1 MLKSLFGKRD
11 VQELVREAAELF
23 ERGEFGEAKLA
34 YDRVAERARKSDAAL
49 CSTAEARAS
58 ECCDRIALKRAD
70 EARSLFRAGD
80 DEAAQNELRHAL
92 ETARSSE
99 VKAQVRDVASELER
113 KQAVAQATE
122 IAPLSDEERLVLI
135 SSSWEPH
142 QAQELE
148 SYGEPLEKALLA
160 LEAGDA
166 ERALAQLEA
175 LGAKAKEP
183 SYLWL
188 EIARAQLALGKL
200 DAAEQSLRTFLARIA
215 ADEGGDAR
223 LLAHREL
230 ARIAH
235 ERGDHEAAIA
245 TLEAAA
251 EALGD
256 DPRPYLD
263 LGNYLRVIG
272 RASEAVEVL
281 ELCVQMYG
289 ENTIDWPVTMELGL
303 AYAAAGDGPRAIR
316 LLEGVLE
323 TLLAGGQRDLPPLAA
338 VALAELHEKAGNPT
352 RAADL
357 YRALAGG
364 SDHANHLRYHEEAA
378 RLLDVLELTDEA
390 ARMRERAAGLRERAS
405 TPGGPGPG
413 DSR

>member
-1 MLKSLFGKRD
+1 VLKSLFGKRD
-11 VQELVREAAELF
+11 VQELVREAEALF

-34 YDRVAERARKSDAAL
+34 FDRIAERARKSDATL
-49 CSTAEARAS
+49 CGTAEARAS

-70 EARSLFRAGD
+70 EARTLFQGGD
-80 DEAAQNELRHAL
+80 EEAAQNELRHAF

-99 VKAQVRDVASELER
+99 VKARVHEVASELER

-142 QAQELE
+142 QAEELE
-148 SYGEPLEKALLA
+148 GYGEPLEKALLA

-166 ERALAQLEA
+166 KRALAQLETLRESA
-175 LGAKAKEP
+175 REP
-183 SYLWL
+183 SYLFL
-188 EIARAQLALGKL
+188 EVARAQLALGLL
-200 DAAEQSLRTFLARIA
+200 DGAEESLRTFLGRIA

-235 ERGDHEAAIA
+235 ERGDQDAAIA

-263 LGNYLRVIG
+263 LGNYLRVVG
-272 RASEAVEVL
+272 RGAEAVEVL
-281 ELCVQMYG
+281 ELCAGLYG
-289 ENTIDWPVTMELGL
+289 QNTIDWPVTMELGL

-338 VALAELHEKAGNPT
+338 VALAELHEKAENPA

-357 YRALAGG
+357 YRTLASG

-378 RLLDVLELTDEA
+378 RLLDVLELTEEA
-390 ARMRERAAGLRERAS
+390 ARMRERAAALRDR
-405 TPGGPGPG
+405 T
-413 DSR
+413 